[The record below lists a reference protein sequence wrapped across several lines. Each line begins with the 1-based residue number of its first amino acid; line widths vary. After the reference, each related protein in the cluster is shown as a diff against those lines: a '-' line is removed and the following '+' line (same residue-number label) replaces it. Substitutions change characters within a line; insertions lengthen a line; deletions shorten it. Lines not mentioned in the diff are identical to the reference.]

1 MALELQIRHILEP
14 AFNHLGYD
22 LVQVTLGGGQ
32 NMRLQLI
39 IDRLDETTV
48 TIDDCVKANREASAL
63 LDVEDPI
70 KGEYTLEVSS
80 PGFDR
85 PLVRPKD
92 YIRFQ
97 GQNIKL
103 ETTEPVN
110 GRKRYKG
117 LLQQADESSIALVL
131 VDTQEVVNLSYE
143 QISRAKVDPVY

>member
-22 LVQVTLGGGQ
+22 LVQVTLSGGAR
-32 NMRLQLI
+32 MRLQLI
-39 IDRLDETTV
+39 IDRLDETIV
-48 TIDDCVKANREASAL
+48 NIDDCVRANKEASAL

-70 KGEYTLEVSS
+70 QGEYTLEVSS
-80 PGFDR
+80 PGLDR

-92 YIRFQ
+92 FIRFA
-97 GQNIKL
+97 GENIKL
-103 ETTEPVN
+103 ETFEPVD

-117 LLQQADESSIALVL
+117 VLKEADETSVVLVL
-131 VDTQEVVNLSYE
+131 SDTQDVVSFKYE